1 MHLFRILAV
10 CIFITSC
17 GGGGGGGSP
26 AVPFALTLAS
36 NSFSTDEDTSYS
48 GSFAASANETV
59 TLEYLLTETTSNG
72 SLSFSN
78 TANIVYNPK
87 DSASYLYLAKIFK
100 IEEDKRQE
108 EKNIKTTLL
117 LDPKNEEAMFLLI
130 DMELERSNFSKADE
144 LSKDFK
150 KICVDMC
157 EKIASIESRLKDFE
171 RKDAS

>member
-1 MHLFRILAV
+1 MKYIII
-10 CIFITSC
+10 IFTFI
-17 GGGGGGGSP
+17 
-26 AVPFALTLAS
+26 
-36 NSFSTDEDTSYS
+36 SFSLL
-48 GSFAASANETV
+48 AKANENNFFKEAKD
-59 TLEYLLTETTSNG
+59 LFDKEKYEDSKFL
-72 SLSFSN
+72 FHR
-78 TANIVYNPK
+78 NIVFNPK

>member
-1 MHLFRILAV
+1 MKYLIL
-10 CIFITSC
+10 IFTFI
-17 GGGGGGGSP
+17 
-26 AVPFALTLAS
+26 
-36 NSFSTDEDTSYS
+36 SFS
-48 GSFAASANETV
+48 FFVKANENNFFNEAKD
-59 TLEYLLTETTSNG
+59 LFDKKKYEDSKFL
-72 SLSFSN
+72 FHR
-78 TANIVYNPK
+78 NIVYNPK

>member
-1 MHLFRILAV
+1 MRYLILIIAFSLISIIAKADKNNYFMEAKELFDNQKYEESKFLFHR
-10 CIFITSC
+10 
-17 GGGGGGGSP
+17 
-26 AVPFALTLAS
+26 
-36 NSFSTDEDTSYS
+36 
-48 GSFAASANETV
+48 
-59 TLEYLLTETTSNG
+59 
-72 SLSFSN
+72 
-78 TANIVYNPK
+78 NIVYNPM
-87 DSASYLYLAKIFK
+87 DASSYLYLAKIFK

-108 EKNIKTTLL
+108 EKNINTTLL

-130 DMELERSNFSKADE
+130 DMELERSNFSKANE

>member
-1 MHLFRILAV
+1 MKYLIL
-10 CIFITSC
+10 IFTFI
-17 GGGGGGGSP
+17 
-26 AVPFALTLAS
+26 
-36 NSFSTDEDTSYS
+36 SFSL
-48 GSFAASANETV
+48 FANANENNFFEEAKD
-59 TLEYLLTETTSNG
+59 LFDKRKYEDSKFL
-72 SLSFSN
+72 FHR
-78 TANIVYNPK
+78 NIVYNPK

>member
-1 MHLFRILAV
+1 ML
-10 CIFITSC
+10 IF
-17 GGGGGGGSP
+17 
-26 AVPFALTLAS
+26 F
-36 NSFSTDEDTSYS
+36 SFSI
-48 GSFAASANETV
+48 FAKANENNFFNEAKD
-59 TLEYLLTETTSNG
+59 LFDKKKYEDSKFL
-72 SLSFSN
+72 FHR
-78 TANIVYNPK
+78 NIVYNPK
-87 DSASYLYLAKIFK
+87 DSESYLYLAKIFK

-157 EKIASIESRLKDFE
+157 EKITSIEDRLKVFE
-171 RKDAS
+171 RKDASWGHSQ

>member
-1 MHLFRILAV
+1 MKYLIL
-10 CIFITSC
+10 IFTFI
-17 GGGGGGGSP
+17 
-26 AVPFALTLAS
+26 
-36 NSFSTDEDTSYS
+36 SFSL
-48 GSFAASANETV
+48 FAKANENNFFKEAKD
-59 TLEYLLTETTSNG
+59 LFDKEKYEDSKFL
-72 SLSFSN
+72 FHR
-78 TANIVYNPK
+78 NIVYNPK

-144 LSKDFK
+144 LSEDFK

-157 EKIASIESRLKDFE
+157 EKIDSIESRLKDFE
-171 RKDAS
+171 IKDAS

>member
-1 MHLFRILAV
+1 MYLFRILAV

-17 GGGGGGGSP
+17 GGGGGGSP

-78 TANIVYNPK
+78 TANIVYNPNPNFFGQDEFTYSVTAVEK
-87 DSASYLYLAKIFK
+87 SAGS
-100 IEEDKRQE
+100 
-108 EKNIKTTLL
+108 TTLPPNIFSIDL
-117 LDPKNEEAMFLLI
+117 LNIFSSHGMLKAFKFSGQFFALSMK
-130 DMELERSNFSKADE
+130 ER
-144 LSKDFK
+144 
-150 KICVDMC
+150 M
-157 EKIASIESRLKDFE
+157 
-171 RKDAS
+171 

>member
-1 MHLFRILAV
+1 MKYLIL
-10 CIFITSC
+10 IFTFI
-17 GGGGGGGSP
+17 
-26 AVPFALTLAS
+26 
-36 NSFSTDEDTSYS
+36 SFSF
-48 GSFAASANETV
+48 FANANENNFFNEAKD
-59 TLEYLLTETTSNG
+59 LFEKEKYEDSKFL
-72 SLSFSN
+72 FHR
-78 TANIVYNPK
+78 NIVYNPK
-87 DSASYLYLAKIFK
+87 DSVSYLYLAKIFK
-100 IEEDKRQE
+100 IEENKRQE

-157 EKIASIESRLKDFE
+157 EKNASIESRLKDFE

>member
-1 MHLFRILAV
+1 MKYLILIFTFISLSLFAK
-10 CIFITSC
+10 
-17 GGGGGGGSP
+17 
-26 AVPFALTLAS
+26 
-36 NSFSTDEDTSYS
+36 
-48 GSFAASANETV
+48 ANENNFFKEAKD
-59 TLEYLLTETTSNG
+59 LFDKEKYEDSKFL
-72 SLSFSN
+72 FHR
-78 TANIVYNPK
+78 NIVYNPK

-100 IEEDKRQE
+100 IEEDKIQE

-157 EKIASIESRLKDFE
+157 EKNASIESRLKDFE

>member
-1 MHLFRILAV
+1 MKYLIL
-10 CIFITSC
+10 IFTFISI
-17 GGGGGGGSP
+17 S
-26 AVPFALTLAS
+26 LLAK
-36 NSFSTDEDTSYS
+36 
-48 GSFAASANETV
+48 ANENNFFKEAKD
-59 TLEYLLTETTSNG
+59 LFDKEKYEDSKFL
-72 SLSFSN
+72 FHR
-78 TANIVYNPK
+78 NIVYNPK

-130 DMELERSNFSKADE
+130 DMELDRSNFSKADE

-150 KICVDMC
+150 KICVEMC
-157 EKIASIESRLKDFE
+157 EKISSIESRLKDFE

>member
-1 MHLFRILAV
+1 MRYLIL
-10 CIFITSC
+10 IFTFI
-17 GGGGGGGSP
+17 
-26 AVPFALTLAS
+26 
-36 NSFSTDEDTSYS
+36 SFSL
-48 GSFAASANETV
+48 FAKANEK
-59 TLEYLLTETTSNG
+59 NF
-72 SLSFSN
+72 FSEAKDLFDKEKN
-78 TANIVYNPK
+78 EDSKFLFHRNIVYNPK
-87 DSASYLYLAKIFK
+87 DTASYLYLAKIFK

-150 KICVDMC
+150 KICVNMC